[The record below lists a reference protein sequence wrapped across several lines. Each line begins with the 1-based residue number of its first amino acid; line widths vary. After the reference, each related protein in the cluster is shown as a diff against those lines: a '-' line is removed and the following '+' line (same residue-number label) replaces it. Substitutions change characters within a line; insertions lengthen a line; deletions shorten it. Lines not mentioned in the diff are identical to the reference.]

1 MPKHVFILFLY
12 MENDLLARLKS
23 FFLESFKILFNFF
36 EATSKLITIRSCK

>member
-1 MPKHVFILFLY
+1 MPKHVFILFRD

-36 EATSKLITIRSCK
+36 EAPSKLITVPSCR